1 MRCPVCTRILSEGF
15 MKKIV
20 CAVFCFLVFGC
31 CVTTLNSMQKETRMD
46 YARESL
52 KTRFI
57 IGVSLRTTNAEGK
70 AFQDIPV
77 FWKTVQENNLLQ
89 NVPAVVEPQKLYAV
103 YTDYAPDG
111 SYAMI
116 IGKQVNSFDTV
127 PAGMV
132 SCVIPEGQY
141 ALFTAQGI
149 EFAQAVGM
157 MWGAIWQLPL
167 DRAFT
172 ADFEVYD
179 AALLSKPVPEVP
191 IYVALKQ

>member
-1 MRCPVCTRILSEGF
+1 

-20 CAVFCFLVFGC
+20 GVVLCFLVSVC
-31 CVTTLNSMQKETRMD
+31 CVTTLYSMQKGTCMD

-89 NVPAVVEPQKLYAV
+89 NVPAVVEPQTLYAI

-116 IGKQVNSFDTV
+116 IGKQVSSLDTV

-132 SCVIPEGQY
+132 PCVIPEGQY
-141 ALFTAQGI
+141 ALFTAQGV

-157 MWGAIWQLPL
+157 VWGAIWQLPL

-172 ADFEVYD
+172 TDFEVYD
-179 AALLSKPVPEVP
+179 TALLSKPVPEVP